1 MNVSLGYWI
10 NLIARTSASN
20 EIAQSG
26 WATNDGASP
35 PPPPPTQTGQSGQVP
50 GTSPASPGAVP
61 GNALADMQ
69 TTDNRAG
76 VVLARTLASLAAP
89 AAGLLR
95 AGDQNGLQQSTSAS
109 TAQALGQTAAA
120 GRSPAGSATDV
131 APQQQGTSA
140 TAAAQTGA
148 DRQVT
153 PGQSAIAIQGGRS
166 PDGIASGIPARQQ
179 ADGGQQ
185 AGLQPQTAA
194 ALASSEPAARLIE
207 QLGAF
212 TDRSAD
218 RNNGALRETAVFDV
232 FRRTG
237 GPAVPADANRVQL
250 ALNVIPGATG
260 ASVADVDVSGH
271 LADFMSKAMN
281 VEAGQRGMLA
291 AVIFNAAMIPGWP
304 PQAPYV
310 NLPAGRSAAVLS
322 EMAKQ
327 NGMTDEEMM
336 EYLAKLGVGNEL
348 RRKLRTWLDE
358 KGEMSVKKAMGF
370 LTLVTLIVATVYET
384 IKKEAERALEE
395 FEEEFLGDRDDGGEP
410 GPQMRRT
417 RSKVYLK

>member
-10 NLIARTSASN
+10 NLIARTTASN

-26 WATNDGASP
+26 WATNDGAPQPSS
-35 PPPPPTQTGQSGQVP
+35 TQTGQSSQVP
-50 GTSPASPGAVP
+50 GTTPASSGSAP
-61 GNALADMQ
+61 GNVPPDMQ
-69 TTDNRAG
+69 TADNRSG
-76 VVLARTLASLAAP
+76 MVLARTLASLAAP

-120 GRSPAGSATDV
+120 GRSPPAASTNVAT
-131 APQQQGTSA
+131 PQGTF
-140 TAAAQTGA
+140 AAAVQTGA
-148 DRQVT
+148 DRQVM
-153 PGQSAIAIQGGRS
+153 PGQSAIATQGARS
-166 PDGIASGIPARQQ
+166 PDAASPGVSARQQ
-179 ADGGQQ
+179 ADGIQQ
-185 AGLQPQTAA
+185 AALRPQPAA

-207 QLGAF
+207 QLGVF
-212 TDRSAD
+212 TERLAD
-218 RNNGALRETAVFDV
+218 RDGTLKETAVFDV
-232 FRRTG
+232 FRRAG
-237 GPAVPADANRVQL
+237 GPAVTADANRVQL
-250 ALNVIPGATG
+250 AMNVIPGVTG

-281 VEAGQRGMLA
+281 VEAAQRGMLA

-322 EMAKQ
+322 EMARQ

-348 RRKLRTWLDE
+348 RRKLRIWLDE

-370 LTLVTLIVATVYET
+370 LTLMTLIVATVYET

-395 FEEEFLGDRDDGGEP
+395 FEEEFLGDRDDGREP
-410 GPQMRRT
+410 GMQMRRT